1 MSAEPFK
8 RLITQGMV
16 HGKTYSH
23 PETGQFLKP
32 EDLSPDLVTLKD
44 SALIPTISFEK
55 MSKSKYNGVDPAA
68 CIAQYGADATRAHV
82 LFQAPI
88 SDVLEWDE
96 RKIVGIHRWFGR
108 IWGLIHAL
116 RYHMRGE
123 AIDTSDAVMKL
134 RNKGEHL
141 LWREAQNAVREV
153 TTSFEDTYSL
163 NTVISTLMGL
173 TNSLHSLHPL
183 HEVPKND
190 LSVVGMQVRYRTA
203 ETLLRMVA
211 PVAPGFAEECWEALH
226 VYLPDVQGTKVL
238 ERPWPKVDEVAL
250 EHLDEVIKCAVQV
263 NGKVRLVIDVER
275 KKVEDPKTGIS
286 YVKKLVM
293 ETPEGK
299 KWLGGDKEVQQTILP
314 KGGRTINFV
323 V

>member
-1 MSAEPFK
+1 
-8 RLITQGMV
+8 MV

-23 PETGQFLKP
+23 PETGRFLKP
-32 EDLSPDLVTLKD
+32 EELSPDRATLKD
-44 SALIPTISFEK
+44 SGLIPTISFEK
-55 MSKSKYNGVDPAA
+55 MSKSKHNGVDPAA
-68 CIAQYGADATRAHV
+68 CISQYGADATRAHV

-88 SDVLEWDE
+88 NDVLEWDE
-96 RKIVGIHRWFGR
+96 HRIIGIHRWFGK
-108 IWGLIHAL
+108 IWGLVHAL

-123 AIDTSDAVMKL
+123 AIDTGDGVMTL

-141 LWREAQNAVREV
+141 LWRDAQSTLAEV
-153 TTSFEDTYSL
+153 TTSLEDTYSL
-163 NTVISTLMGL
+163 NTVISTLIKL

-190 LSVVGMQVRYRTA
+190 KSVIGLQVRYRTT
-203 ETLLRMVA
+203 EVLLRMIA
-211 PVAPGFAEECWEALH
+211 PIAPGFAEECWEALH
-226 VYLPDVQGTKVL
+226 MHLPDKKETKVL

-250 EHLDEVIKCAVQV
+250 EHLDEMIKCAVQV

-275 KKVEDPKTGIS
+275 KRVEDGRTAIPYLT
-286 YVKKLVM
+286 KLVL

-299 KWLGGDKEVQQTILP
+299 KWLKGEKEVQKAILP
-314 KGGRTINFV
+314 QGGRTINFV